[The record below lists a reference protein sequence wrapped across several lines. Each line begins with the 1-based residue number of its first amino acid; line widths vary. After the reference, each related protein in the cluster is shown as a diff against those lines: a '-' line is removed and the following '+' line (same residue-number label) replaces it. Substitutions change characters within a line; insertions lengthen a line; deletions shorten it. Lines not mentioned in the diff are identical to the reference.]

1 MEDKYFVIHNGDGDT
16 TVREY
21 TKEQLL
27 EDIEEN
33 AWGDA
38 IPLDAIPENSD
49 TNYWGANIL
58 IIKGSIVTP
67 KAKEVVTKY
76 DIK

>member
-1 MEDKYFVIHNGDGDT
+1 MEEKYFVIHNGEGDT

-27 EDIEEN
+27 AEIEEN

-38 IPLDAIPENSD
+38 IPIEKIVDAD
-49 TNYWGANIL
+49 TNYWGGDIL
-58 IIKGSIVTP
+58 IIKGKIVTP
-67 KAKEVVTKY
+67 KPKEVVTKY
-76 DIK
+76 EVE